1 MAMDP
6 SEKDRLL
13 RKMATQM
20 SIFLGGAQTVTCV
33 SSHYYEKEQG
43 CELCLRTHTLD
54 LFVIKNRAGK
64 KMRLASSCLREMVR
78 FQVTDVEDFP
88 KWLAKISDL
97 KNDVDRRKA
106 AAEVER
112 QEERQRLGKKV
123 IVRKRSS

>member
-1 MAMDP
+1 
-6 SEKDRLL
+6 
-13 RKMATQM
+13 M
-20 SIFLGGAQTVTCV
+20 S
-33 SSHYYEKEQG
+33 
-43 CELCLRTHTLD
+43 
-54 LFVIKNRAGK
+54 
-64 KMRLASSCLREMVR
+64 LASSCLREMVR